1 MTRERVSLY
10 FNTEIPLEKAMW
22 DYINKD
28 GKKSYTIKKI
38 IEQAMNNDSNS
49 LVFQAITIDEDED
62 EKNNIIQSDENE
74 EIDLSDVD
82 DPCC

>member
-1 MTRERVSLY
+1 MARERVSLY
-10 FNTEIPLEKAMW
+10 FNTDIPLEKAMW

-38 IEQAMNNDSNS
+38 IEQAMNSNNI
-49 LVFQAITIDEDED
+49 VYMEQAISKDESNNND
-62 EKNNIIQSDENE
+62 NIIQSDENE
-74 EIDLSDVD
+74 TIHLDD

>member
-1 MTRERVSLY
+1 MARERVSLY
-10 FNTEIPLEKAMW
+10 FNTDIPLERAMW

-38 IEQAMNNDSNS
+38 IELAMSHNDNNN
-49 LVFQAITIDEDED
+49 LVYQPIAIDEDD
-62 EKNNIIQSDENE
+62 KNNIIQSDENE
-74 EIDLSDVD
+74 ELDLSDED

>member
-49 LVFQAITIDEDED
+49 LVFQAITIDEDE
-62 EKNNIIQSDENE
+62 KNNIIQSDENE

-82 DPCC
+82 DPCY